1 MLLKS
6 RLKLFLALFSSFT
19 LLAERPIIHSKF
31 KINNPNPFIVVLDA
45 GHGGHDSGNRGNG
58 YYEKNIALNIALGI
72 GKILEK
78 YFS

>member
-19 LLAERPIIHSKF
+19 LLAERPIIHSIF
-31 KINNPNPFIVVLDA
+31 KRNNPKPFIVVLDA

-58 YYEKNIALNIALGI
+58 
-72 GKILEK
+72 
-78 YFS
+78 